1 MLSFGPIS
9 DAPLSSLSAAGGIGV
24 SVQAIQTFASTGTE
38 TFSGA
43 GATVQ
48 AVQSSRG
55 REVLPIG
62 DGAFIQAIQTME
74 GQGTAASNILWIEPP
89 LRLKPHQLFWG
100 AGGTTQEVQ
109 VAEGEGAALAPRK
122 GRGSI
127 VAFVQVVEAQGSM
140 VPVVKPLAVE
150 PEAVEEAPVYPL
162 APKARKPEPVKAV
175 KPTPPVKAPEP
186 IKPAPVA
193 KVPVLKQP
201 KKIQIIGKGR
211 TKQSPVLLDGAG
223 TMVPEPA
230 IEVTL
235 DTELEIVAVSTLEPI
250 VVELEPLPLI
260 AFTGDGT
267 CAQVRQQFEAHG
279 DFEEYDDSEEILM
292 AIMLLELAA

>member
-140 VPVVKPLAVE
+140 VPAEVAE
-150 PEAVEEAPVYPL
+150 PEAVEEVPVYPL
-162 APKARKPEPVKAV
+162 APKPRKPALA
-175 KPTPPVKAPEP
+175 KAPKPAPPSRPSEP

-250 VVELEPLPLI
+250 VVELDPLPLI
-260 AFTGDGT
+260 TFTGNGT